1 MNVARWYRSS
11 GKKSTRLLKLSRK
24 IRLGCRRLETSWH
37 KEITA
42 RGHCEEENLQI
53 SASWTDL
60 GINDSL
66 KALLKDKIEQAQAL
80 GKEAKDSYTVSVS
93 VLKCFEGIAS
103 ILCNGVLGHYAQPTL
118 QQALQLKA
126 EIDAAG
132 CSKLWKRTFADSKLE
147 GLSAFFWRQNQ
158 SSWGSELKE
167 PKTQPFSN
175 SSSYYQ

>member
-1 MNVARWYRSS
+1 M
-11 GKKSTRLLKLSRK
+11 
-24 IRLGCRRLETSWH
+24 
-37 KEITA
+37 
-42 RGHCEEENLQI
+42 
-53 SASWTDL
+53 

-80 GKEAKDSYTVSVS
+80 GKEAKDSYAVSVS

-158 SSWGSELKE
+158 SS
-167 PKTQPFSN
+167 
-175 SSSYYQ
+175 